1 MKRLALLLVA
11 VALLLPAAANA
22 QLTMQMSNGWSF
34 SFAGNVNAFW
44 VFSKVNNSGPANSSV
59 RTGLL
64 PAFATFEA
72 KGKEAGMNLGVHFG
86 FAPQINNG
94 GGVHDNFGNGTQAGA
109 QIDMRQVYLTVVG
122 QWGQILAG
130 RELGLFSRQNILND
144 MTLFGVGAV
153 GIGGGQGGGT
163 TLGRIGYG
171 YLYPNFDA
179 QLTYSTRAGRP
190 AQLSIG
196 AFQPSNLQGERSP
209 TTGLCTVPAT
219 CAFVVTKIPRVEAE
233 LTYNQKSGK
242 NKYMFWAGGL
252 WQSTSNA
259 ATAGQTASSVG
270 GTAGVRGD
278 FSDLSVVVTG
288 YIGKG
293 LGTTLLF
300 GGGERAGTAATSTE
314 LRSSDGG
321 YVQLGYTLNKKT
333 TVGASWGFS
342 RLKNNATAAP
352 AGDGNELVR
361 SNLYAY
367 TLGIYHQWTKS
378 LKLVFEGT
386 QEGTTG
392 QIGGLAP
399 GTKQTDVSGGFML
412 FF

>member
-109 QIDMRQVYLTVVG
+109 QIDMRQVYLTVGG

-293 LGTTLLF
+293 VGTTLLF

-378 LKLVFEGT
+378 LKLVFEGS

-392 QIGGLAP
+392 IIGGLAP
-399 GTKQTDVSGGFML
+399 GTKQVDVSGGFML

>member
-109 QIDMRQVYLTVVG
+109 QIDMRQLYLTVGG

-153 GIGGGQGGGT
+153 GIGGTGTGAQGGGT

-179 QLTYSTRAGRP
+179 QLTYSTRGGQP
-190 AQLSIG
+190 AQFSIG
-196 AFQPSNLQGERSP
+196 AFQPS
-209 TTGLCTVPAT
+209 V
-219 CAFVVTKIPRVEAE
+219 
-233 LTYNQKSGK
+233 
-242 NKYMFWAGGL
+242 
-252 WQSTSNA
+252 
-259 ATAGQTASSVG
+259 
-270 GTAGVRGD
+270 
-278 FSDLSVVVTG
+278 
-288 YIGKG
+288 
-293 LGTTLLF
+293 
-300 GGGERAGTAATSTE
+300 
-314 LRSSDGG
+314 
-321 YVQLGYTLNKKT
+321 
-333 TVGASWGFS
+333 
-342 RLKNNATAAP
+342 LK
-352 AGDGNELVR
+352 
-361 SNLYAY
+361 
-367 TLGIYHQWTKS
+367 
-378 LKLVFEGT
+378 
-386 QEGTTG
+386 
-392 QIGGLAP
+392 
-399 GTKQTDVSGGFML
+399 
-412 FF
+412 

>member
-11 VALLLPAAANA
+11 VALLWPAAASA

-44 VFSKVNNSGPANSSV
+44 VFTKRNSSGGADSNTANSSV

-72 KGKEAGMNLGVHFG
+72 KGKEAGMNLSVHFG
-86 FAPQINNG
+86 FAPQIQNA
-94 GGVHDNFGNGTQAGA
+94 GVHDQFSVQSGA
-109 QIDMRQVYLTVVG
+109 AIDMRQVYLTVGG

-130 RELGLFSRQNILND
+130 RELGVFSRQNILND

-153 GIGGGQGGGT
+153 GIGAAGTGTGAQGGGT

-179 QLTYSTRAGRP
+179 QLTYSTRGGQP
-190 AQLSIG
+190 AQFSIG
-196 AFQPSNLQGERSP
+196 AFQPSVLKSGGYVF
-209 TTGLCTVPAT
+209 TT
-219 CAFVVTKIPRVEAE
+219 IPRLEAE
-233 LTYNQKSGK
+233 FTYNQKSGK

-252 WQSTSNA
+252 WQTTKNA
-259 ATAGQTASSVG
+259 VTGGNSASSVG

-293 LGTTLLF
+293 VGTTLLF

>member
-11 VALLLPAAANA
+11 VALLWPAAASA

-44 VFSKVNNSGPANSSV
+44 SFTKVNNSGPANSSV

-72 KGKEAGMNLGVHFG
+72 KGKEAGMNLAVHFG
-86 FAPQINNG
+86 FAPQINNA
-94 GGVHDNFGNGTQAGA
+94 GVHDQQGGA
-109 QIDMRQVYLTVVG
+109 VIDMRQVYLTVSG

-144 MTLFGVGAV
+144 MTLFGVGSV
-153 GIGGGQGGGT
+153 GIGGGQSGGT

-179 QLTYSTRAGRP
+179 QVTYSTKPGQP
-190 AQLSIG
+190 GQLSIG
-196 AFQPSNLQGERSP
+196 AFQPSTLTASGY
-209 TTGLCTVPAT
+209 AI
-219 CAFVVTKIPRVEAE
+219 TKIPRVEAE
-233 LTYNQKSGK
+233 FTYNRKSGK

-252 WQSTSNA
+252 WQSTSNLP
-259 ATAGQTASSVG
+259 TGGQTISSVG

-278 FSDLSVVVTG
+278 FSDLSVVVSG

-293 LGTTLLF
+293 VGTTFLF
-300 GGGERAGTAATSTE
+300 SGGERAGNATSTQ

-321 YVQLGYTLNKKT
+321 YVQLGYTVNKKT
-333 TVGASWGFS
+333 TIGASWGFS
-342 RLKNNATAAP
+342 RLKNNGAAAP
-352 AGDGNELVR
+352 AGDGNTAVR
-361 SNLYAY
+361 SNLYSF
-367 TLGIYHQWTKS
+367 TGGIYHQWTKS

-392 QIGGLAP
+392 IIGGLAP
-399 GTKQTDVSGGFML
+399 GTKQIDVSGGFML

>member
-11 VALLLPAAANA
+11 VALLWPAGASA

-34 SFAGNVNAFW
+34 AFSGNVNAFW

-72 KGKEAGMNLGVHFG
+72 KGKEAGMNLAVHFG
-86 FAPQINNG
+86 FAPQIQNA
-94 GGVHDNFGNGTQAGA
+94 GVHDNFGNGTQAGA
-109 QIDMRQVYLTVVG
+109 QIDMRQVYLTLGG

-130 RELGLFSRQNILND
+130 RELGLFGRQAILND

-153 GIGGGQGGGT
+153 GIGAGQSGGT

-179 QLTYSTRAGRP
+179 QVTYSTRAGRP
-190 AQLSIG
+190 GQLSIG
-196 AFQPSNLQGERSP
+196 AFQPSVLLGDRNAAG
-209 TTGLCTVPAT
+209 TCTGGGAVPGT
-219 CAFVVTKIPRVEAE
+219 CVFVVTKIPRVEAE
-233 LTYNQKSGK
+233 FTYNQKSGK

-259 ATAGQTASSVG
+259 ASAGQTASSVG

-278 FSDLSVVVTG
+278 FADLSVIVTG

-300 GGGERAGTAATSTE
+300 SGGERAGTVATSTE

-333 TVGASWGFS
+333 TIGASWGYS
-342 RLKNNATAAP
+342 RLKNSGAAAP
-352 AGDGNELVR
+352 AGDGNTAVR
-361 SNLYAY
+361 TNLYSF
-367 TLGIYHQWTKS
+367 TGGVYHQWTKS

-386 QEGTTG
+386 QEGTTNPG
-392 QIGGLAP
+392 RAKQIDL
-399 GTKQTDVSGGFML
+399 SGGFML

>member
-1 MKRLALLLVA
+1 MIGQVHSLRRDSRMKRLALLLVA
-11 VALLLPAAANA
+11 VALLWPAGASA

-109 QIDMRQVYLTVVG
+109 QIDMRQVYLTVGG

-171 YLYPNFDA
+171 YLYPNFNA
-179 QLTYSTRAGRP
+179 QVTYSTKGGTP
-190 AQLSIG
+190 AQISIG
-196 AFQPSNLQGERSP
+196 IFQPS
-209 TTGLCTVPAT
+209 
-219 CAFVVTKIPRVEAE
+219 
-233 LTYNQKSGK
+233 
-242 NKYMFWAGGL
+242 
-252 WQSTSNA
+252 
-259 ATAGQTASSVG
+259 
-270 GTAGVRGD
+270 
-278 FSDLSVVVTG
+278 
-288 YIGKG
+288 
-293 LGTTLLF
+293 
-300 GGGERAGTAATSTE
+300 
-314 LRSSDGG
+314 
-321 YVQLGYTLNKKT
+321 
-333 TVGASWGFS
+333 
-342 RLKNNATAAP
+342 
-352 AGDGNELVR
+352 
-361 SNLYAY
+361 
-367 TLGIYHQWTKS
+367 TLGS
-378 LKLVFEGT
+378 GT
-386 QEGTTG
+386 YTFTS
-392 QIGGLAP
+392 IP
-399 GTKQTDVSGGFML
+399 
-412 FF
+412 

>member
-11 VALLLPAAANA
+11 VALLWPAAASA

-44 VFSKVNNSGPANSSV
+44 VFTKQNNSGPANSSV

-72 KGKEAGMNLGVHFG
+72 KGKEAGMNLAVHFG
-86 FAPQINNG
+86 FAPEIQNDG
-94 GGVHDNFGNGTQAGA
+94 GAHDQFGT
-109 QIDMRQVYLTVVG
+109 QIDMRQVYLTVGG

-130 RELGLFSRQNILND
+130 RELALFSRQNILND

-153 GIGGGQGGGT
+153 GIGQASTQSGGT
-163 TLGRIGYG
+163 TAGRIGRG
-171 YLYPNFDA
+171 YIYPNFNA
-179 QLTYSTRAGRP
+179 QVTYSTRAGRP
-190 AQLSIG
+190 GQLSIG
-196 AFQPSNLQGERSP
+196 AFQPSALTASGY
-209 TTGLCTVPAT
+209 TI
-219 CAFVVTKIPRVEAE
+219 TKIPRLEAE
-233 LTYNQKSGK
+233 FTYNQKSGK

-252 WQSTSNA
+252 WQSTSNLP
-259 ATAGQTASSVG
+259 TAGQTISSVG

-278 FSDLSVVVTG
+278 FSDLSVVVSG

-293 LGTTLLF
+293 LGTTFLF
-300 GGGERAGTAATSTE
+300 SGGERAGNATSTE

-321 YVQLGYTLNKKT
+321 YVQLTYTANKKT
-333 TVGASWGFS
+333 TIGASWGFS
-342 RLKNNATAAP
+342 RLKNNSAAAP
-352 AGDGNELVR
+352 AGDGNTAVR
-361 SNLYAY
+361 SNLYSF
-367 TLGIYHQWTKS
+367 TGGIYHQWTKS

-386 QEGTTG
+386 QEGTTNVG
-392 QIGGLAP
+392 RAKQIDL
-399 GTKQTDVSGGFML
+399 SGGFML